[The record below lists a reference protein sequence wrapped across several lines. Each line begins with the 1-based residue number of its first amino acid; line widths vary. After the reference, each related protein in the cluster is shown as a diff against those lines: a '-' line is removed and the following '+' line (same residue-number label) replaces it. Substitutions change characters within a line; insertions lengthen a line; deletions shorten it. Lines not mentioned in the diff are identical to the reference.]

1 MYRLICQKLVHFF
14 CPNGFDEHLFSS
26 VYSTWDVYFWYHAT
40 TLKYAKNDG
49 WTDFVS
55 LLDVEFNLVKVW
67 GGNSISDS
75 QVEMK
80 KFFDLRNRWGVPIQY
95 HCAVKKLLQLW
106 WVLHMGYSS
115 LNCALLFDN
124 PYIQKTNIH

>member
-1 MYRLICQKLVHFF
+1 M
-14 CPNGFDEHLFSS
+14 
-26 VYSTWDVYFWYHAT
+26 
-40 TLKYAKNDG
+40 LKYAKNDG

-80 KFFDLRNRWGVPIQY
+80 KFFDLRSPTSV
-95 HCAVKKLLQLW
+95 
-106 WVLHMGYSS
+106 YSS
-115 LNCALLFDN
+115 LVLGL
-124 PYIQKTNIH
+124 IHLGHFGFVRRSLTHISF

>member
-1 MYRLICQKLVHFF
+1 M
-14 CPNGFDEHLFSS
+14 
-26 VYSTWDVYFWYHAT
+26 TWWCTY

-80 KFFDLRNRWGVPIQY
+80 KFFDLRNR
-95 HCAVKKLLQLW
+95 
-106 WVLHMGYSS
+106 
-115 LNCALLFDN
+115 
-124 PYIQKTNIH
+124 